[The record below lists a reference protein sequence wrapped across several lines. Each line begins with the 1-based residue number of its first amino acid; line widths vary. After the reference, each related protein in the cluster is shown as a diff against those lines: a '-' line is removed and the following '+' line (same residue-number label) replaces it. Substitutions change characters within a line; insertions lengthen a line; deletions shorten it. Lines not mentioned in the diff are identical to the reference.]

1 MDFNLEM
8 QKVVESVEDSLACS
22 LVGFDGICVG
32 TYIKPNAV
40 LDTELMGAE
49 LSGLLSQL
57 RHSSTVQETG
67 EPDEFFYSSEK
78 CKMLL
83 RVITPD
89 YFVALAIGPEG
100 LVGKARHKLR
110 LLSAGIKDEL
120 L

>member
-8 QKVVESVEDSLACS
+8 KKVVDGVEHSLACS

-32 TYIKPNAV
+32 TYIKPDAA

-49 LSGLLSQL
+49 LSGLLNQL

-67 EPDEFFYSSEK
+67 EPDEFFYASDK
-78 CKMLL
+78 FKMLF
-83 RVITPD
+83 RVITPE

-100 LVGKARHKLR
+100 LVGKARYKLN
-110 LLSAGIKDEL
+110 LLSAAIKAEL